1 MAVISSNALTGITT
15 RIADASMSAG
25 SIIQVKQAF
34 KTDTFSTTSHDK
46 IDVTGLSVAITPSS
60 SSSKFLITGCVRFGQ
75 EYDIT
80 HGIHLIINGSEV
92 GLADAAG
99 SRTRTHGGCGYLG
112 HGDSYSINDGALD
125 YLVNA
130 SDANEHTIKV
140 QVSNGDTTTRTFYI
154 GRSNNDTD
162 SAYLTRA
169 ASSLT
174 VMEVAV

>member
-1 MAVISSNALTGITT
+1 MAVITSNALTGITT
-15 RIADASMSAG
+15 RMADAGMSDG
-25 SIIQVKQAF
+25 SILQTTYTQH
-34 KTDTFSTTSHDK
+34 KTQTSISGSSK